1 MSIVQPFCKYAIAFN
16 LIANVVLP
24 RNVRL
29 VSLVGVRDDLGLGEE
44 IRVLLVRGD
53 LEWFIA
59 PQLRR
64 QVSVGLSEGSED
76 GLDEVTE
83 GTGVSGGGGVAIF
96 NSSHVQQLLGDRGSD
111 EPGTTRSRNQTDTD
125 GTALSGHLARDGVRK
140 TDVLAPESTAD
151 RNKGDLGHDDGTA
164 DSGGNFSS
172 GLESEANVSLFVT
185 DSNES
190 LEAGTLSSSGLL
202 LDRHDLHDF
211 VLEGAFRDEVVDDL
225 VLLDSE
231 GEQVDFFQAG
241 DLALLDETAKFG
253 DGDPFLGV
261 VAASLTLA
269 LALSLALA
277 LAEAAAVALSFSSV
291 THVY

>member
-1 MSIVQPFCKYAIAFN
+1 
-16 LIANVVLP
+16 
-24 RNVRL
+24 L

-125 GTALSGHLARDGVRK
+125 GTALSSHLARDGVRK
-140 TDVLAPESTAD
+140 TDVLAPESTVD
-151 RNKGDLGHDDGTA
+151 KEKEEEKIR
-164 DSGGNFSS
+164 SGSQI
-172 GLESEANVSLFVT
+172 ANRT
-185 DSNES
+185 E
-190 LEAGTLSSSGLL
+190 
-202 LDRHDLHDF
+202 
-211 VLEGAFRDEVVDDL
+211 
-225 VLLDSE
+225 
-231 GEQVDFFQAG
+231 
-241 DLALLDETAKFG
+241 
-253 DGDPFLGV
+253 
-261 VAASLTLA
+261 
-269 LALSLALA
+269 
-277 LAEAAAVALSFSSV
+277 
-291 THVY
+291 